1 MIHFGGML
9 SFELHGGA
17 DSAKKLMTHLR
28 LASLAASLGT
38 VDSLIQLSSAMNYGF
53 LDRAAQQKM
62 TITEG
67 LMRYSTGIEDTEDVL
82 DDFDQALKKV

>member
-1 MIHFGGML
+1 
-9 SFELHGGA
+9 
-17 DSAKKLMTHLR
+17 MTHLR

-38 VDSLIQLSSAMNYGF
+38 VDSLIQLSSAMNYSF

-67 LMRYSTGIEDTEDVL
+67 LMRYSTGIEDTDDVL
-82 DDFDQALKKV
+82 DDFDQALKKI